1 MGYIYK
7 ITNDI
12 NNKIY
17 IGQTVNTIEKRW
29 RQHKCNSTKE
39 YFSQVVLY
47 KAINKY
53 GIEHF
58 HIEEIEKVENGKL
71 DEREKYWIKYYDS
84 YNHGYNSTIGGRE
97 VALYDFDEQQI
108 IRDYLE
114 LKTARKVALKYG
126 TDHSTIDAI
135 LNKHGI
141 QRFGQRAYNGQK
153 IKAEKDEK
161 VIHFNSVSD
170 CADYLIANNIT
181 KSKTFQTVKQWV
193 SDVAN
198 NRKESYYGWKFSKE

>member
-1 MGYIYK
+1 M
-7 ITNDI
+7 
-12 NNKIY
+12 
-17 IGQTVNTIEKRW
+17 
-29 RQHKCNSTKE
+29 
-39 YFSQVVLY
+39 
-47 KAINKY
+47 
-53 GIEHF
+53 
-58 HIEEIEKVENGKL
+58 
-71 DEREKYWIKYYDS
+71 
-84 YNHGYNSTIGGRE
+84 
-97 VALYDFDEQQI
+97 
-108 IRDYLE
+108 
-114 LKTARKVALKYG
+114 KYG

-161 VIHFNSVSD
+161 VIHFNSISD